1 MIVVLFGTKTLSK
14 DVFFMKKIFLLILS
28 AVMLTMCLTACGND
42 ESYNLPHY
50 DISENKQEI
59 ASEAENPT
67 EIDGSSDEWETPI
80 LKYISALETQDY
92 DLYLE
97 AFVPNV
103 NGISTDIFLKPNQSR
118 FKEQIDK
125 MIYTYGEDYNISY
138 NIIDEE
144 KEKVTRIDLIDE
156 ANHLTVEFIVSG
168 SKNEKH
174 ITKRIMIYKVKDEYT
189 LSNQI
194 ILY

>member
-1 MIVVLFGTKTLSK
+1 
-14 DVFFMKKIFLLILS
+14 MKKFLLLVLS
-28 AVMLTMCLTACGND
+28 AVLLTMCLTACGND

-80 LKYISALETQDY
+80 QKYISALETQDY
-92 DLYLE
+92 DLFLE

-103 NGISTDIFLKPNQSR
+103 NDISTDIFLKPDQSR

-144 KEKVTRIDLIDE
+144 KIMNKIEPIDE
-156 ANHLTVEFIVSG
+156 GNRLTVEFIVSG
-168 SKNEKH
+168 SKEEKH
-174 ITKRIMIYKVKDEYT
+174 ITKKITICKVKDEYT
-189 LSNQI
+189 LSNLI